1 MFYKGDFLL
10 PQKDFEKWS
19 VVACDQYTSEPQ
31 YWARVDEFVAD
42 APSALRLIYPE
53 VYLGK
58 EDGEKRTANI
68 HKTMGDYLNGDCL
81 QEIKDSYV
89 LVRRTMANGTIR
101 TGLVGLIDLSDYD
114 YTPGVDAEIRA
125 TEGTVLERIPPRV
138 KIRSGAPMELSH
150 VLLFV
155 DDPEKTVI
163 EPLIGTGEVLYDFD
177 LMEDGG
183 HIEGR
188 RITDDTAVK
197 AALEKLKQN
206 HPDHPLFC
214 VGDGNHSLATAKALS
229 EVNGYA
235 MVELVNIH
243 DEAIV
248 FEPIHRLVK
257 GTDMNTLKKALVNFY
272 GAGERKIRLTS
283 GGMVEEVGICAKDY
297 ELTVSLL
304 QNFLD
309 AYQKESHVEV
319 DYIHE
324 DDTLVMLAKEENTV
338 GLFSESV
345 PKDGFF
351 EAIAREG
358 AFPRKT
364 FSMGLAKEKRF
375 YLEARKL

>member
-10 PQKDFEKWS
+10 PKKDFEKWS

-31 YWARVDEFVAD
+31 YWARVDELVAD

-58 EDGEKRTANI
+58 EDGEIRTANI
-68 HKTMGDYLNGDCL
+68 HKTMADYLQGDCL

-248 FEPIHRLVK
+248 FEPIHR
-257 GTDMNTLKKALVNFY
+257 
-272 GAGERKIRLTS
+272 
-283 GGMVEEVGICAKDY
+283 
-297 ELTVSLL
+297 
-304 QNFLD
+304 
-309 AYQKESHVEV
+309 
-319 DYIHE
+319 
-324 DDTLVMLAKEENTV
+324 
-338 GLFSESV
+338 
-345 PKDGFF
+345 
-351 EAIAREG
+351 
-358 AFPRKT
+358 
-364 FSMGLAKEKRF
+364 
-375 YLEARKL
+375 